1 MAAETT
7 YWQRMTVLTETSP
20 RLRLAGAYHREVAG
34 AIGRIW
40 ENVFDWEHLP
50 ALHAAD
56 FRAVELLDR
65 GRWGWRVRLVNQ
77 PGGEARTQVLEL
89 RADRTAGAYCATTL
103 SGPGA
108 GTEIRTSLKPL
119 ARFRTEVTVEFHV
132 PEHRPERLARI
143 GERYL
148 EIYQRLWDQ
157 DEAMI
162 VERERA
168 IRARRRRRSPA
179 RPRSLGA
186 IASVRARLPLVVSF
200 GGERF
205 RIVDLD
211 GDLVA
216 HAAVCPHWLGPLDGT
231 PVIEGC
237 IRCPWHGYAFEVR
250 TGRSADGR
258 GLTLAP
264 APQVVVRD
272 GKVLLTR

>member
-1 MAAETT
+1 MIILSDARAT
-7 YWQRMTVLTETSP
+7 LG
-20 RLRLAGAYHREVAG
+20 LAGAYHREVAG
-34 AIGRIW
+34 AIGRVW

-50 ALHAAD
+50 ALHADD

-65 GRWGWRVRLVNQ
+65 GRWGWRIQLVTQ
-77 PGGEARTQVLEL
+77 LGGEGRMQILEL
-89 RADRTAGAYCATTL
+89 RADRAAGAYVVTTL

-108 GTEIRTSLKPL
+108 GTEIRTRLKPL
-119 ARFRTEVTVEFHV
+119 ARSKTAVTVEFHV
-132 PEHRPERLARI
+132 PEHRPERLAKI

-162 VERERA
+162 VGRERA
-168 IRARRRRRSPA
+168 TRARRRRRPSVP
-179 RPRSLGA
+179 PKSLGSM
-186 IASVRARLPLVVSF
+186 ASVRARLPLVVSF

-216 HAAVCPHWLGPLDGT
+216 HAAVCPHWLGPLGAA
-231 PVIEGC
+231 PVVKGC
-237 IRCPWHGYAFEVR
+237 IQCPWHGYAFDVR
-250 TGRSADGR
+250 TGRSTDGR

-264 APQVVVRD
+264 APNVVLRD
-272 GKVLLTR
+272 GKVLLAR

>member
-1 MAAETT
+1 
-7 YWQRMTVLTETSP
+7 MTVLTEATP
-20 RLRLAGAYHREVAG
+20 RLRLAGAYHRVVAG
-34 AIGRIW
+34 ALGRVW

-77 PGGEARTQVLEL
+77 PGGEARTQILEL
-89 RADRTAGAYCATTL
+89 RADRAAGAYCATTL

-108 GTEIRTSLKPL
+108 GTEIRTRLKPL
-119 ARFRTEVTVEFHV
+119 ARSRTAVTVEFHV

-143 GERYL
+143 GERYV
-148 EIYQRLWDQ
+148 EIYQRLWAQ

-168 IRARRRRRSPA
+168 TRA
-179 RPRSLGA
+179 RPRRRAFALPKSLGPVA
-186 IASVRARLPLVVSF
+186 AVRARLPLVVSF

-216 HAAVCPHWLGPLDGT
+216 HAAVCPHWLGPLDAT
-231 PVIEGC
+231 PVVEGC

-258 GLTLAP
+258 GLALAP
-264 APQVVVRD
+264 APKVVVRD

>member
-1 MAAETT
+1 
-7 YWQRMTVLTETSP
+7 MTILSDARPT
-20 RLRLAGAYHREVAG
+20 LRLAGAYHREVAG
-34 AIGRIW
+34 AIARVW

-89 RADRTAGAYCATTL
+89 RADRAAGAYVATTL

-108 GTEIRTSLKPL
+108 GTEVRTALKPL
-119 ARFRTEVTVEFHV
+119 ARSRTEVTVEFHV

-143 GERYL
+143 AERYL

-168 IRARRRRRSPA
+168 TRARRRRRASAP
-179 RPRSLGA
+179 PKSLGPVA
-186 IASVRARLPLVVSF
+186 AVRARLPLVVSF

-216 HAAVCPHWLGPLDGT
+216 HAAVCPHWLGPLEAT
-231 PVIEGC
+231 IVVEGC

-250 TGRSADGR
+250 TGHSADGR
-258 GLTLAP
+258 RLTLAS
-264 APQVVVRD
+264 APKVVVRD